1 MAIIGARPLSGMRLE
16 LERPRG
22 DTAPFRYE
30 GAVKTRD
37 AETPVVGSIDAQGDV
52 TVTGPGLDEDTIE
65 KVRLLIRAACKH
77 ARAED
82 RPPPLR
88 IQRWRGPK

>member
-1 MAIIGARPLSGMRLE
+1 MAIIGERPESGVRLE

-22 DTAPFRYE
+22 EAAPFRYE
-30 GAVKTRD
+30 GSLV
-37 AETPVVGSIDAQGDV
+37 TPNERTHLTVEIDASGEVVV
-52 TVTGPGLDEDTIE
+52 TAAGVDDDTLE

-88 IQRWRGPK
+88 IQRWRPSM